1 MRLHHLHLLNFMS
14 HADTVIEFS
23 RGLTMIFGVNL
34 DYVHAN
40 RSIGAGKS
48 SILEGISWVL
58 WGRVPRK
65 CVKNDVI
72 QNGADGC
79 IVELELHDDKD
90 SLSITRSKS
99 VKGSEKVEAIWN
111 GQVILEPVQENLER
125 IYGISFDV
133 FCNTCFIG
141 PQSDVVTF
149 FTADPA
155 TRAATL
161 GELLNDIPFQEAAK
175 RVADEMARLEDDRKR
190 LSVTIENLD
199 QATQQLT
206 GDIQRLHA
214 AYAEEQ
220 GAQAKREAAVGQQAY
235 DLELTIMKLQQA
247 LREGPK
253 RSAAEVQVVVNLVDA
268 EIQKTQVLRTVAYS
282 RVHAAGCRVG
292 EQCPTCGQMFT
303 PQASADL
310 DQMKT
315 AYVKELQQAEQ
326 SLQILSGQRRDLE
339 SEMGTVRAWG
349 QLRQQIEGRINETQQ
364 QIATLRGS
372 LENRT
377 LVVLHAEKEHVQ
389 SRLHET
395 AILLAEKRKDLGA
408 INLRMPHLKT
418 LYQGFRHE
426 IRNLLADDVRRVM
439 EFYTAQYAQLLCENE
454 FTGEFPAVT
463 ATGREKF
470 DIVIRRN
477 GNANRLTSGGES
489 YFAEMA
495 VLLALRKALM
505 HQVKSPFEFLLLD
518 DPLERCDD
526 AGGRAFGAL
535 LQALTP
541 EFSEILVTVPRAIEG
556 LNGDQ
561 EITVVRQNRVSTI

>member
-1 MRLHHLHLLNFMS
+1 MRLHSLHLINFLS
-14 HADTVIEFS
+14 HVDTTIEFS
-23 RGLTMIFGVNL
+23 RGLTMLYGQNL
-34 DYVHAN
+34 DYAHAN

-48 SILEGISWVL
+48 SILEGVSWAL
-58 WGRVPRK
+58 WGRLPRR
-65 CVKNDVI
+65 CVKNEVVT
-72 QNGADGC
+72 NNTDGC
-79 IVELELHDDKD
+79 VVELLLYDDND

-99 VKGSEKVEAIWN
+99 IKGAEKVEAAWN
-111 GQVILEPVQENLER
+111 GQTILEPVQENLER

-141 PQSDVVTF
+141 PQSDVATF

-161 GELLNDIPFQEAAK
+161 GALLNDGPFQEAAK
-175 RVADEMARLEDDRKR
+175 RVSDEMAILEDDRKR

-206 GDIQRLHA
+206 ADIQRLHA
-214 AYAEEQ
+214 AYAEER
-220 GAQAKREAAVGQQAY
+220 GAQSKREAAVGQQAY
-235 DLELTIMKLQQA
+235 DLELTILKLQQQ

-253 RSAAEVQVVVNLVDA
+253 RSLAEVQVVVNLVDA
-268 EIQKTQVLRTVAYS
+268 EIQKVQVQRTVAYS

-292 EQCPTCGQMFT
+292 EQCQTCGQLFT
-303 PQASADL
+303 PQAAADL
-310 DQMKT
+310 EQMRASFTKD
-315 AYVKELQQAEQ
+315 LQAAEQ
-326 SLQILSGQRRDLE
+326 ALQILAGQRRDLD

-349 QLRQQIEGRINETQQ
+349 QLKQQMEGRIDETRQQIGM
-364 QIATLRGS
+364 LRNS

-377 LVVLHAEKEHVQ
+377 LVVLHTEQENAQ

-395 AILLAEKRKDLGA
+395 AVLLAEKRKALGS

-439 EFYTAQYAQLLCENE
+439 EFYTAQYTQLLCENE
-454 FTGEFPAVT
+454 FTIEFPAVT

-470 DIVIRRN
+470 DIVIKRN
-477 GNANRLTSGGES
+477 GFANKLTSGGETYS
-489 YFAEMA
+489 AETA
-495 VLLALRKALM
+495 VLLALRKALT
-505 HQVKSPFEFLLLD
+505 HQTKTPFQFLMLD
-518 DPLERCDD
+518 DVLERCDE

-535 LQALTP
+535 LQAISP
-541 EFSEILVTVPRAIEG
+541 EFSEILVTVPRPIEG
-556 LNGDQ
+556 LHGDQ
-561 EITVVRQNRVSTI
+561 EITIVRQDRVSRI